1 MSLVEEKTKLGLGLV
16 ADLRQ
21 LLEELGEQPEQ
32 KGGVE
37 ARIAHQFIRG
47 QYVDVSA
54 PLSVGP
60 DEVLKHESGLAE
72 ELVATLI
79 FQHQQLALDGP
90 DRGLGHVAVMGG
102 ELGGMIRDV
111 AEHGSEILEIEHQES
126 LLVGDPKTN
135 IQHAFLN
142 FIQI

>member
-1 MSLVEEKTKLGLGLV
+1 MSLIEEKTELGLRLV

-21 LLEELGEQPEQ
+21 LLEKLGEQPEQ

-60 DEVLKHESGLAE
+60 DEDLEHERGLAE

-79 FQHQQLALDGP
+79 FQHQQLALNSR
-90 DRGLGHVAVMGG
+90 DRGIRQDTEKGG
-102 ELGGMIRDV
+102 
-111 AEHGSEILEIEHQES
+111 
-126 LLVGDPKTN
+126 
-135 IQHAFLN
+135 
-142 FIQI
+142 